1 VEEIM
6 DFVDKIHKIANK
18 ILSED
23 EIKQFTKDILTPY
36 FTNEPDAKTMVEDRL
51 DIFKKRIALQRYKIY
66 FSS

>member
-1 VEEIM
+1 M
-6 DFVDKIHKIANK
+6 DFVDRIHIIANK

-51 DIFKKRIALQRYKIY
+51 DIIKKRIALQRNKIY

>member
-1 VEEIM
+1 M

>member
-1 VEEIM
+1 M

-51 DIFKKRIALQRYKIY
+51 DIFKKRIALKRYKNY